1 MGSSVSAAAANLYM
15 EYFKGLAPS
24 QTQADCVSRIWKKYD
39 TFYILKKSAV
49 EELLNHFNNLQP
61 SIQFTVEVK
70 RDGSLPFLDTLLQR
84 KEDGNLGVTV
94 YRKPIHTDR
103 YLDFQSHHLTTSR
116 EVWSYACTTEPRTP
130 PTHRTILHKRSTTS
144 PWS

>member
-1 MGSSVSAAAANLYM
+1 MGSSVSAAVANLYM
-15 EYFKGLAPS
+15 EYFKGLARARPRL
-24 QTQADCVSRIWKKYD
+24 TVYPAKKYD
-39 TFYILKKSAV
+39 TYCILKKSAV
-49 EELLNHFNNLQP
+49 EELLSHFNSLQP

-116 EVWSYACTTEPRTP
+116 EVWSYACTTEPRTT